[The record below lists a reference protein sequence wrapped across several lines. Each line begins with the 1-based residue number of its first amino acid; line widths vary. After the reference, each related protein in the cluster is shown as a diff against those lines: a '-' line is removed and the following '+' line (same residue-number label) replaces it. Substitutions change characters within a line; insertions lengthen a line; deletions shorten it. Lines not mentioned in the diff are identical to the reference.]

1 MTKLNGGYLTLKTD
15 AVKSTEYTNTHT
27 SALDVPLKGAHLEAL
42 NHIQKTRWRINP
54 RVLETALGV
63 KARAMNVAGF
73 PAWEEKKLPEFPA
86 SGITTS
92 PEFKAH
98 IREREKIHNE
108 NARNAGMRKK
118 LFDMLAMA
126 DELRAF
132 PALWFPHYADFRG
145 RFYPRPQDL
154 HTQGDSLVKGLL
166 EFAEPVMTSSR
177 GFFWMCVNA
186 ANYYGEDK
194 LFLHERAQ
202 WAQDHMDGIL
212 AVAHDPLGDVDA
224 KAFEFWSNADSPWEF
239 LAACFAIQEAG
250 AYLREHPDSPTF
262 PSRMVCRYD
271 ATCSGIQHLSA
282 LMKDEK
288 SAARVNVLPTGRRE
302 DIYKDVAEAVIPEIR
317 RDIVNSTTAALAAL
331 WDGRV
336 ERKTVKRAVM
346 TTPYG
351 VSERGI
357 LTQLVADG
365 FADHVE
371 KGKDRYAAAEYLTEK
386 IVGALDESIEA
397 PRRAMAYFREVAKFL
412 EERDLPL
419 VWDTPSGF
427 TAKQAYF
434 KTDVTRVTTLS
445 GKVTLRHECPEAGFQ
460 PGKQV
465 LGAAPNVVHSFDAT
479 HLALV
484 CVEMKRRGIRDLAF
498 VHDSFGCH
506 AEHSDVLLEVTK
518 DKFIELYSGDTLE
531 QWRQS
536 VIRHSGCPDVPAI
549 PALGNLD
556 VECVRKSEFFFS

>member
-27 SALDVPLKGAHLEAL
+27 SSLDVPLKGAHLEAL

-54 RVLETALGV
+54 RVLEVAMGV
-63 KARAMNVAGF
+63 KMRAMNVKGF
-73 PAWEEKKLPEFPA
+73 PAWEETPLPEYPA
-86 SGITTS
+86 HLPTDSD
-92 PEFKAH
+92 EFKKH
-98 IREREKIHNE
+98 VREREKIHNQ

-166 EFAEPVMTSSR
+166 EFAEPVMTSPR
-177 GFFWMCVNA
+177 GFRWMLVNA
-186 ANYYGEDK
+186 SNYFGQDK
-194 LFLHERAQ
+194 LFIEERYQ
-202 WAQDHMDGIL
+202 WALDHMDGIL
-212 AVAHDPLGDVDA
+212 AVAHDPLGDHDA
-224 KAFEFWSNADSPWEF
+224 KAFEFWSTADSPWEF

-250 AYLREHPDSPTF
+250 EFMRNNPDAPGF

-282 LMKDEK
+282 LMKDER
-288 SAARVNVLPTGRRE
+288 SAERVNVKPTGKRE
-302 DIYKDVAEAVIPEIR
+302 DIYSDVAKTVIAEIQ
-317 RDIVNSTTAALAAL
+317 RDVVNSTVSALAAIWL
-331 WDGRV
+331 DRV

-351 VSERGI
+351 VSQRGI

-434 KTDVTRVTTLS
+434 KTGATRVRTLS
-445 GKVTLRHECPEAGFQ
+445 GDVTIRSECPEAGFQ

-506 AEHSDVLLEVTK
+506 AEHSDTLLEVTK
-518 DKFIELYSGDTLE
+518 EKFVELYSGDTLE

-536 VIRHSGCPDVPAI
+536 VIRHSGCTRNTCPRQPGRVLRPR
-549 PALGNLD
+549 
-556 VECVRKSEFFFS
+556 VRVLFLLK